1 MDDSD
6 IIAQICE
13 EWYRMG
19 YYRNWKE
26 DYDGNITHAF
36 LYYDNQKDQTN
47 YIHIFYD
54 YTLQRYLYQS
64 KCDYE
69 HYGNE
74 EMSWDVQ
81 ENIQDFLEDLDDCI
95 NQECCEC
102 PPYYENRGY
111 YGGSHVKYGIT
122 KKNKPTKQPKKKPI
136 KKVRRKRLKHKQK
149 KLKLPKRNKTCKKK
163 SVTKRKSKKKKETK
177 FEIKK
182 QSLK

>member
-6 IIAQICE
+6 IIAEICE
-13 EWYRMG
+13 EWYQMG

-26 DYDGNITHAF
+26 DYNGNITQAL
-36 LYYDNQKDQTN
+36 LYYGNEKDQTN

-54 YTLQRYLYQS
+54 HTLQRYMYQS

-102 PPYYENRGY
+102 PSY
-111 YGGSHVKYGIT
+111 YGGSHVKYGGT
-122 KKNKPTKQPKKKPI
+122 KKNKPTKI
-136 KKVRRKRLKHKQK
+136 KSLKIK
-149 KLKLPKRNKTCKKK
+149 KTCKKK
-163 SVTKRKSKKKKETK
+163 LTKRKIVSKGKSTKKR
-177 FEIKK
+177 KK
-182 QSLK
+182 RSSK